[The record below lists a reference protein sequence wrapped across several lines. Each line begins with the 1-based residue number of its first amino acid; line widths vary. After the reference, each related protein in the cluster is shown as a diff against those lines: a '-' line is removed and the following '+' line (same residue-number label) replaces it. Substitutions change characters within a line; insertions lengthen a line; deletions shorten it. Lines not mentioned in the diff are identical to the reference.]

1 MRLSDWSSDVCSPD
15 LTRIVAREHLMLR
28 ITDRET
34 TDGSVEYGGNPF
46 GAHVDRIG
54 LGDGDRQS
62 DHAAD
67 RAVLRRAR
75 GSARIENA
83 RAALIV
89 ADAEHDIELLTQ
101 SLHAGLQRA
110 TKLRNVGR
118 LDQIGRASCRE
129 RVCRTC
135 RSRWSAYH

>member
-1 MRLSDWSSDVCSPD
+1 
-15 LTRIVAREHLMLR
+15 MLR

-54 LGDGDRQS
+54 LGDVDRQS

-83 RAALIV
+83 RAALIM
-89 ADAEHDIELLTQ
+89 ANAEHDIELLTQ
-101 SLHAGLQRA
+101 SLQTGIQRA
-110 TKLRNVGR
+110 AKIRHVGR
-118 LDQIGRASCRE
+118 SEE
-129 RVCRTC
+129 RRVGKECVSTC
-135 RSRWSAYH
+135 RYRWSPYR